1 MQQVKLHEGDC
12 LNILKTLADESVD
25 SIVTDP
31 PYGLSFMGKKWD
43 YDVPS
48 VDIWKEC
55 LRVLK
60 PGGHLLSFAG
70 ARTYHRMAVR
80 IEDAGFE
87 IRDQLM
93 WLYGSGFP
101 KSQNIGKAMVKLRG
115 TDIYPDVTGKES
127 TWDGMGTNLKPAH
140 EPIVMARKPFKGTVA
155 NNVLA
160 HGTGALNIDDC
171 RVGNDIISTHSR
183 GKNGA
188 FPKRPGET
196 TAEESGRKQDQR
208 EGLDHSEQ
216 VGRWPANVLHD
227 GSEAVVSQFP
237 QSSIT
242 GKRSEKSRSA
252 KVSNTD
258 WLHDNHISTEHTDS
272 GSTARFFY
280 CPKTSPADRHEG
292 LVRTTRPIKHG
303 STLRNIENMNA
314 SLDGNRHP
322 TVKPTQLMA
331 YLCRLITPAGGLV
344 LDPFMGS
351 GSTGKGAVIEGFR
364 FIGIERES
372 EYVNIARARIR
383 FVLDKLGM
391 QHNLTEA

>member
-12 LNILKTLADESVD
+12 LDILKTLADESVD

-43 YDVPS
+43 YDVPT

-115 TDIYPDVTGKES
+115 TDIYPDVTGQES
-127 TWDGMGTNLKPAH
+127 IWDGMGTNLKPAH

-160 HGTGALNIDDC
+160 HGTGALNIDAC
-171 RVGNDIISTHSR
+171 RVATNHNVDDPRLSGVGSWKTGNMAKNVYSGGYAGNDVKSH
-183 GKNGA
+183 
-188 FPKRPGET
+188 
-196 TAEESGRKQDQR
+196 
-208 EGLDHSEQ
+208 EG
-216 VGRWPANVLHD
+216 GRWPANVLHD
-227 GSEAVVSQFP
+227 GSEVVVSQFP
-237 QSSIT
+237 QSSVT
-242 GKRSEKSRSA
+242 GKRSEKSRSS

-258 WLHDNHISTEHTDS
+258 WLHDNHISIEHTDS

-292 LVRTTRPIKHG
+292 LVRTTSPIKHG

-331 YLCRLITPAGGLV
+331 YLCRLVTPAGGLI

-372 EYVNIARARIR
+372 EYVNIARARIT

>member
-140 EPIVMARKPFKGTVA
+140 EPIVMARKPFKRTVA
-155 NNVLA
+155 KNVLA
-160 HGTGALNIDDC
+160 YGTGALNIDLC
-171 RVGNDIISTHSR
+171 RVPFAGGSDEQSSKA
-183 GKNGA
+183 KNSHAKFGTDSPVTKNA
-188 FPKRPGET
+188 YGHFERQQKDYDAP
-196 TAEESGRKQDQR
+196 
-208 EGLDHSEQ
+208 
-216 VGRWPANVLHD
+216 GRWPANVLHD

-242 GKRSEKSRSA
+242 GKRSEKSRLA
-252 KVSNTD
+252 KVSRTD

-292 LVRTTRPIKHG
+292 LVRTTSPIKHG

-314 SLDGNRHP
+314 SLDGNSHP

-331 YLCRLITPAGGLV
+331 YLCRLVTPAGGLV

-364 FIGIERES
+364 FIGIEREY
-372 EYVNIARARIR
+372 EYVNIARARIT

-391 QHNLTEA
+391 QHDLTEA

>member
-12 LNILKTLADESVD
+12 LDILKTLADESVD

-87 IRDQLM
+87 IRDQMM

-115 TDIYPDVTGKES
+115 TDIYPEVNGQES

-140 EPIVMARKPFKGTVA
+140 EPIVMARKPFKRTVA
-155 NNVLA
+155 RNVLA
-160 HGTGALNIDDC
+160 YGTGALNIDLC
-171 RVGNDIISTHSR
+171 RVPFAGGADEKEAKEKNQHSSRGNGALSGNVYHDMSQHSR
-183 GKNGA
+183 ENYNA
-188 FPKRPGET
+188 
-196 TAEESGRKQDQR
+196 S
-208 EGLDHSEQ
+208 
-216 VGRWPANVLHD
+216 GRWPANVLHD
-227 GSEAVVSQFP
+227 GSEPVVSQFP
-237 QSSIT
+237 QSSVT

-258 WLHDNHISTEHTDS
+258 WLHDNHISTEHTDC

-280 CPKTSPADRHEG
+280 CPKTSPTDRHEG
-292 LVRTTRPIKHG
+292 LVRTSSPIKHG

-331 YLCRLITPAGGLV
+331 YLCRLVTPAGGLV

-364 FIGIERES
+364 FIGIEREY
-372 EYVNIARARIR
+372 EYVNIARARIT

-391 QHNLTEA
+391 QHGLTEA

>member
-12 LNILKTLADESVD
+12 LDILKMLADESVD

-43 YDVPS
+43 YDVPT

-115 TDIYPDVTGKES
+115 TDMYPNVTGQES

-140 EPIVMARKPFKGTVA
+140 EPIVMARKPFKRTVA
-155 NNVLA
+155 RNVLA
-160 HGTGALNIDDC
+160 YGTGALNIDVC
-171 RVGNDIISTHSR
+171 RV
-183 GKNGA
+183 
-188 FPKRPGET
+188 PKDYDAP
-196 TAEESGRKQDQR
+196 
-208 EGLDHSEQ
+208 
-216 VGRWPANVLHD
+216 GRWPANVLHD
-227 GSEAVVSQFP
+227 GSEVVVSQFP
-237 QSSIT
+237 QSSVT

-258 WLHDNHISTEHTDS
+258 WLHDNHISIEHTDS

-292 LVRTTRPIKHG
+292 LVRTTSPIKHG

-331 YLCRLITPAGGLV
+331 YLCRLVTPAGGLV

-372 EYVNIARARIR
+372 EYVNIARARIT

>member
-12 LNILKTLADESVD
+12 LDILKTLADESVD

-87 IRDQLM
+87 IRDQMM

-115 TDIYPDVTGKES
+115 TDIYPEVNGQES

-140 EPIVMARKPFKGTVA
+140 EPIVMARKPFKRTVA
-155 NNVLA
+155 RNVLA
-160 HGTGALNIDDC
+160 YGTGALNIDLC
-171 RVGNDIISTHSR
+171 RVPFADGADEKEAKEKNQHSSRGNGALSGNVYHDMSQHSR
-183 GKNGA
+183 ENYNA
-188 FPKRPGET
+188 
-196 TAEESGRKQDQR
+196 S
-208 EGLDHSEQ
+208 
-216 VGRWPANVLHD
+216 GRWPANVLHD
-227 GSEAVVSQFP
+227 GSEPVVSQFP
-237 QSSIT
+237 QSSVT

-280 CPKTSPADRHEG
+280 CPKTSPTDRHEG
-292 LVRTTRPIKHG
+292 LVRTSSPIKHG

-331 YLCRLITPAGGLV
+331 YLCRLVTPAGGLV

-364 FIGIERES
+364 FIGIEREY
-372 EYVNIARARIR
+372 EYVNIARARIT

-391 QHNLTEA
+391 QHGLTEA